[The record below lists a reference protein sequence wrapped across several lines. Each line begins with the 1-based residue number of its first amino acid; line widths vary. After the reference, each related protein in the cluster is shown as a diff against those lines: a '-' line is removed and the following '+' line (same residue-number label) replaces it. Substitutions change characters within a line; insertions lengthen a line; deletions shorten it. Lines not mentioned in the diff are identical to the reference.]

1 MPSIIDP
8 KSGKILRPDD
18 PEFVETK
25 LRILE
30 AEHRDLVMAVAD
42 LQNRIARLDDGK
54 VGWPG
59 DTYEP

>member
-1 MPSIIDP
+1 MPSIFDP
-8 KSGKILRPDD
+8 TSEKIVKPDD

-30 AEHRDLVMAVAD
+30 AEHRDLVMAVTD
-42 LQNRIARLDDGK
+42 LQNRVAHLDDGK